1 MKRIKVLGTWQTTY
15 LVKDYEEAI
24 YYAKKD
30 MNYVHPNL
38 NMKVKSAKEET
49 S

>member
-1 MKRIKVLGTWQTTY
+1 MKKVRVLGTWERTY
-15 LVKDYEEAI
+15 LVKNYEEAI
-24 YYAKKD
+24 NYAKKD
-30 MNYVHPNL
+30 MSYVHPNL